1 MFVNRFEPSINKAN
15 YGCII
20 CDESHYLKSLTAKR
34 TRALLPILKRAKHC
48 ILLSGTPALSRPIEL
63 YNQISVL
70 SDKFGSYHDF
80 GVRYAKAKKGR
91 FGWEYKLPHKHDKD
105 GTSLLRLPSRAPGCL
120 TDTPSHRL
128 ACCVDCDPIGEPP
141 I

>member
-1 MFVNRFEPSINKAN
+1 MFVCDRFEPSIKKAN

-34 TRALLPILKRAKHC
+34 TRALLPILKRTKRC

-80 GVRYAKAKKGR
+80 GMRYAKGR
-91 FGWEYKLPHKHDKD
+91 RGGSVGSIRVRPTWL
-105 GTSLLRLPSRAPGCL
+105 SCISC
-120 TDTPSHRL
+120 
-128 ACCVDCDPIGEPP
+128 
-141 I
+141 